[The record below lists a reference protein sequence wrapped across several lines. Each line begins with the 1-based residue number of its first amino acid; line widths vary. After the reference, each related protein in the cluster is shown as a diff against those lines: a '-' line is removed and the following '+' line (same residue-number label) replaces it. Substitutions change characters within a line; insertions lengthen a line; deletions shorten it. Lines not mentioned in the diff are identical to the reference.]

1 MSLGFFSPLLL
12 SLSVYLDNLLVYSR
26 WSLGEN
32 MIKIAD
38 LCMFIVLSSS
48 MSFYLTR
55 WGWY

>member
-1 MSLGFFSPLLL
+1 MSLGFFLPLAF

-38 LCMFIVLSSS
+38 LCEFMVLSSS